1 MSLTQTLKSTY
12 QRHERWVPIVF
23 FLLGFLFDAVMLG
36 SIDDP
41 KAIAQQVLYLVLI
54 AAILS
59 YDFLFEAKVY
69 QPGPKFS
76 KVWRYREAFLH
87 FIMGTLM
94 NVYSIFYFKSASVLT
109 SLIFVGV
116 LTIVLVL
123 NEFVRFGKSQRA
135 VHIAL
140 FSLCLISFFIY
151 IVPMVLGFIG
161 VIPFLGAVAAS
172 FLCFL
177 PLYRFLK
184 RRLGER
190 YILLRRQL
198 VLPFLG
204 IILVFSLLYFFKAI
218 PPVPLSTRYIGIF
231 HNIEREGDSFK
242 LFHMRPWWRIWESGD
257 QTFYART
264 GDVIYCFARLFSPTG
279 FKDDLVVRWLYR
291 DQKGWHPSDA
301 IPMRITGGRKEGYRG
316 VTFKSNYLPGKW
328 RVQIETSDG
337 RELGRIQLRVISDD
351 GQTER
356 EFMIDR
362 H

>member
-1 MSLTQTLKSTY
+1 MVLTQRLKSLY
-12 QRHERWVPIVF
+12 QRYERWVPIVF

-59 YDFLFEAKVY
+59 YDFLFEANAY
-69 QPGPKFS
+69 QPGPRLA

-94 NVYSIFYFKSASVLT
+94 NVYSIFYFKSASLLT

-135 VHIAL
+135 VHVAL

-161 VIPFLGAVAAS
+161 VGPFLGAVAAS
-172 FLCFL
+172 VLCFL

-190 YILLRRQL
+190 FIPLRSQL

-204 IILVFSLLYFFKAI
+204 IQLVFALLYFFKAI
-218 PPVPLSTRYIGIF
+218 PPVPLSTSYIGIF
-231 HNIEREGDSFK
+231 HNIERNEETFR
-242 LFHMRPWWRIWESGD
+242 LFHMRPWWRIWETGD

-264 GDVIYCFARLFSPTG
+264 GDMIYCFAQLFSPTG
-279 FKDDLVVRWLYR
+279 FKDDLLVRWLYK
-291 DQKGWHPSDA
+291 DQRGWHPSDA
-301 IPMRITGGRKEGYRG
+301 IPMQITGGRREGYRG
-316 VTFKSNYLPGKW
+316 VTFKSNYQPGKW

-337 RELGRIQLRVISDD
+337 REVGRIQLWVINDD
-351 GQTER
+351 GTT
-356 EFMIDR
+356 DR
-362 H
+362 QFAIEQH